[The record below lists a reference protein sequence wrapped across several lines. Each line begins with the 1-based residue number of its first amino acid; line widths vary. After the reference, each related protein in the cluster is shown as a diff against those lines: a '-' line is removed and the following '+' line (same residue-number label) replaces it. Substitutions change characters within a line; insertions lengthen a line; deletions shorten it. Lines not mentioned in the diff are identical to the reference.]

1 MNRILVP
8 YDFSEVADHALELA
22 VQLAEKANAD
32 EVMMLHVI
40 EHPSESKLKYMG
52 ATDMDP
58 MEQVYFNK
66 LIKLTK
72 EKMSKRI
79 EDAALKVNVTSKIQ
93 LGSPY
98 QKLSEEIAEEVVDL
112 VVMGT
117 SGADGVSEVFVG
129 SNAERVVRTSTC
141 PVITLKGPA
150 NIDAIKSIV
159 FASNFHEV
167 TESFVA
173 QIKTLQSMLGA
184 TLKIVKI
191 NTPANFTTQRHDMDQ
206 MQEFVDKFAF
216 ENVTVDVYNYTN
228 EEDGII
234 YYAEDVDAD
243 MIALGTNQRSGFNHF
258 LLGSIAEDVVNHA
271 NRPVWT
277 FRLDI

>member
-8 YDFSEVADHALELA
+8 YDFSEVADCALEFAVELA
-22 VQLAEKANAD
+22 AKADAT
-32 EVMMLHVI
+32 EVMILNVI
-40 EHPSESKLKYMG
+40 EHPSESRLKYMG

-66 LIKLTK
+66 LIQLTRDKLNQ
-72 EKMSKRI
+72 RI
-79 EDAALKVNVTSKIQ
+79 TDGGFSVQVISKIQ

-98 QKLSEEIAEEVVDL
+98 HKLSEEIAEEAVDL

-117 SGADGVSEVFVG
+117 SGADGVDEVFVG
-129 SNAERVVRTSTC
+129 SNTERVVRNATC
-141 PVITLKGPA
+141 PVISLKGKA
-150 NIDAIKSIV
+150 SVNDIKSIV
-159 FASNFHEV
+159 FASNFQEV
-167 TESFVA
+167 TERFA
-173 QIKTLQSMLGA
+173 NQIKSLQSMLGA
-184 TLKIVKI
+184 SLKIVKI

-206 MQEFVDKFAF
+206 MLAFVDKYDLTD
-216 ENVTVDVYNYTN
+216 VTVEVYNYTN

-243 MIALGTNQRSGFNHF
+243 MIALGTNQRTGFNHF

-271 NRPVWT
+271 KRPVWT
-277 FRLDI
+277 LRLDI